1 MAEELRAGIARRV
14 FPTRNGADGQGALAR
29 FSATI
34 GLGWFDGSTAGDPGL
49 SRLTQTM
56 LAAANDACM
65 AGKRQGC
72 DPRGHRAGAAVR
84 VARVTGLAIVR
95 AWSNASRASRLR
107 RWGSASRVG

>member
-49 SRLTQTM
+49 SQLM
-56 LAAANDACM
+56 
-65 AGKRQGC
+65 
-72 DPRGHRAGAAVR
+72 
-84 VARVTGLAIVR
+84 
-95 AWSNASRASRLR
+95 
-107 RWGSASRVG
+107 